1 MSDHRPKRSRR
12 KLLKYSGVAVA
23 AALAGC
29 NAPSTDSETDDD
41 NGLPDD
47 PATEFELAG
56 EGSVGFR
63 GWLNPQ
69 YTLESP
75 TDGEQSQLYQ
85 FIDYGLIPEGEMSQQ
100 VERRENF
107 ADSIGVE
114 PTSIQREL
122 LLGPIEGNLPY
133 KILFGSFDAEAVAT
147 TFENTGFER
156 TSEPGD
162 FVVFDERF
170 AISADTIIEHP
181 NSAGLIEQ
189 HEAGQQP
196 FEGYDAD
203 MQLLLDL
210 IPAGPQAT
218 VNKRDDIDDVVLDG
232 LTILELDGPVATH
245 GIRTLVFTDEE
256 AASLERA
263 REIDIEG
270 SVRDTV
276 LTEEIQGRVVMLESR
291 REE

>member
-1 MSDHRPKRSRR
+1 MSDNRPKRSRR

-29 NAPSTDSETDDD
+29 NAPSTDSETDGND
-41 NGLPDD
+41 NPPED
-47 PATEFELAG
+47 PAAEFELAG

-63 GWLNPQ
+63 PWLNPE

-75 TDGEQSQLYQ
+75 TEGEQSQLYQ

-100 VERRENF
+100 VQRRENF
-107 ADSIGVE
+107 ADRIGVE
-114 PTSIQREL
+114 PTNIQREL

-133 KILFGSFDAEAVAT
+133 KILFGSFDATALAT

-162 FVVFDERF
+162 FVVFDGRF
-170 AISADTIIEHP
+170 AISADAIIEHP
-181 NSAGLIEQ
+181 NCVSLIEQ

-196 FEGYDAD
+196 FEGYDAE

-218 VNKRDDIDDVVLDG
+218 ISNRGDIDDIVLDG
-232 LTILELDGPVATH
+232 LTILEVAGPTATH
-245 GIRTLVFTDEE
+245 GIRTLVFTDES
-256 AASLERA
+256 AATLERA
-263 REIDIEG
+263 REIDIDS
-270 SVRDTV
+270 SVRNTV
-276 LTEEIQGRVVMLESR
+276 LSEEIHGRVAMIESR

>member
-1 MSDHRPKRSRR
+1 MSDYRPTRSRR
-12 KLLKYSGVAVA
+12 KLLKYSGIAVA

-29 NAPSTDSETDDD
+29 NAPSTDGETDDNSD
-41 NGLPDD
+41 FPED
-47 PATEFELAG
+47 PAAEFELAG

-63 GWLNPQ
+63 EWLNPE

-75 TDGEQSQLYQ
+75 TEGEQSQLYQ
-85 FIDYGLIPEGEMSQQ
+85 FIDYEMIPDGEMTQQ
-100 VERRENF
+100 VERRANF

-114 PTSIQREL
+114 PTSIGREL
-122 LLGPIEGNLPY
+122 LLGPIEGSLPY
-133 KILFGSFDAEAVAT
+133 KMLFGSFDAQALAT
-147 TFENTGFER
+147 TFENSGFER

-162 FVVFDERF
+162 FVIFEERF

-181 NSAGLIEQ
+181 NSAALIEQ

-218 VNKRDDIDDVVLDG
+218 LSKRDDIDDIVLDG
-232 LTILELDGPVATH
+232 LTILEVTRSTATH
-245 GIRTLVFTDEE
+245 GIRTLVFTDES
-256 AASLERA
+256 AATLERA
-263 REIDIEG
+263 REVDIDG
-270 SVRDTV
+270 SARDTV
-276 LTEEIQGRVVMLESR
+276 LSEELQGRVAMIESR

>member
-1 MSDHRPKRSRR
+1 MSDNRPTQSRR
-12 KLLKYSGVAVA
+12 KLLKYSGVAVV

-29 NAPSTDSETDDD
+29 NAPSTDSETDGND
-41 NGLPDD
+41 GLPED
-47 PATEFELAG
+47 PATAFELAG

-63 GWLNPQ
+63 GWLNPE
-69 YTLESP
+69 YPLESP
-75 TDGEQSQLYQ
+75 TEGEQSQLYQ
-85 FIDYGLIPEGEMSQQ
+85 FIDYDLIPEGEMSQQ
-100 VERRENF
+100 VERRANF
-107 ADSIGVE
+107 ADRIGVE

-133 KILFGSFDAEAVAT
+133 KILFGSFDASALAT
-147 TFENTGFER
+147 TFENSGFER

-170 AISADTIIEHP
+170 AISADAIIEHP

-218 VNKRDDIDDVVLDG
+218 LSKRDDIDDIVLDG
-232 LTILELDGPVATH
+232 LTILEVTGSTATH
-245 GIRTLVFTDEE
+245 SIRTLVFTDES
-256 AASLERA
+256 AATLERA
-263 REIDIEG
+263 RQIDIDG
-270 SVRDTV
+270 SARNTV
-276 LTEEIQGRVVMLESR
+276 LSEEIHGRVAMIESR